1 MTTPSISI
9 IGCGRVGT
17 ALAVFLARAG
27 FPLAGVASRSLASAR
42 NTARLAGAGQVFDT
56 PTDAAKNG
64 NVLFITTPDAA
75 IEGVFADLVAQ
86 KALQSGSVV
95 FHCSGALSSGIL
107 VKEGTAGIATGSI
120 HPLQSFAPCEAGQA
134 SPFKGINISVE
145 GDDSAVE
152 LGTRMVEALGGVSFT
167 IPTRAKTLYHAAA
180 VVASNYLVTLERF
193 AIDLLREAELSEARA
208 YEILSP
214 LILGTLSNIGNRGT
228 VAALTGPVA
237 RGDREIV
244 ERHMADIEKVR
255 PEYSELYRLLGQY
268 TLKIAREGGDL
279 DPGSADRLEALF
291 KPPGS

>member
-17 ALAVFLARAG
+17 ALAVFLTRAG
-27 FPLAGVASRSLASAR
+27 FPLAGVASHSLASAQ

-56 PTDAAKNG
+56 PMDAAKNG
-64 NVLFITTPDAA
+64 SIIFITTPDAA
-75 IEGVFADLVAQ
+75 IEGVFADLAAP
-86 KALQSGSVV
+86 KGALTGRVV

-107 VKEGTAGIATGSI
+107 SKGEAKGVATGSI
-120 HPLQSFAPCEAGQA
+120 HPLQSFAPYEAGQA
-134 SPFKGINISVE
+134 SPFEGINISVE
-145 GDDSAVE
+145 GDDLAVVE
-152 LGTRMVEALGGVSFT
+152 GTKMVEALGGVCFT
-167 IPTRAKTLYHAAA
+167 IPTSAKTLYHAAA

-193 AIDLLREAELSEARA
+193 AVDLLKEAELSEARA

-228 VAALTGPVA
+228 VAALTGPVV
-237 RGDREIV
+237 RGDSEIV
-244 ERHMADIEKVR
+244 ARHMADIQKVR

-268 TLKIAREGGDL
+268 TLKIAKEGGGL
-279 DPGSADRLEALF
+279 DPGSADSLEALF

>member
-17 ALAVFLARAG
+17 ALAVFLTRAG

-56 PTDAAKNG
+56 PMDAAKNG
-64 NVLFITTPDAA
+64 EIIFITTQDAA
-75 IEGVFADLVAQ
+75 IEKVFSGLVAP
-86 KALQSGSVV
+86 KGILSGKVV

-107 VKEGTAGIATGSI
+107 TKGEAADVATGSI
-120 HPLQSFAPCEAGQA
+120 HPLQSFAPYAAGQV
-134 SPFKGINISVE
+134 SPFEGINISVE
-145 GDDSAVE
+145 GDDLAVVE
-152 LGTRMVEALGGVSFT
+152 GIRMVEALGGVSFT

-193 AIDLLREAELSEARA
+193 AVDLLQEAELPEARA
-208 YEILSP
+208 YEILEP
-214 LILGTLSNIGNRGT
+214 LILGTLSNIKNRGT
-228 VAALTGPVA
+228 VDALTGPVV
-237 RGDREIV
+237 RGDKEIV
-244 ERHMADIEKVR
+244 ARHMADIQKVR

-268 TLKIAREGGDL
+268 TLKIAREGGSL
-279 DPGSADRLEALF
+279 APESADRLETLF